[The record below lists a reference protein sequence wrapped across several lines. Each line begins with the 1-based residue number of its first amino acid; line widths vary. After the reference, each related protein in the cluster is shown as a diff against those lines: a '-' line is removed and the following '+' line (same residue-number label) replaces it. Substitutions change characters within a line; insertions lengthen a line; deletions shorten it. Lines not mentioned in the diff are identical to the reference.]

1 MSTSAA
7 VPPAVA
13 DRAVS
18 SVEGESFAEPR
29 LARPPVCQHSVEA
42 GWTRSSWYQLGLV
55 LPNKKYYPYCPPTLT
70 KKHYPSHYRTLT
82 LTKKHNPY
90 HYHNLTLT
98 KKHNPYHYHNL
109 TLTKKHHPSH

>member
-29 LARPPVCQHSVEA
+29 LARPPSLSTQRG
-42 GWTRSSWYQLGLV
+42 GWLDALQLVSARPGI
-55 LPNKKYYPYCPPTLT
+55 T
-70 KKHYPSHYRTLT
+70 RTLT
-82 LTKKHNPY
+82 LTKKH
-90 HYHNLTLT
+90 H
-98 KKHNPYHYHNL
+98 PYHYHNL